1 VPYFDYNA
9 TTPLSSQA
17 REAWLQAAD
26 EAWQNPSSA
35 HRAGTR
41 VRLRMQMAREK
52 IAALM
57 GCEQERVVFTSGAT
71 ESMHAIVGH
80 LAHTLP
86 TDCRIAL
93 APFEHPCV
101 IGAVKAHFPSERVH
115 WLPVTSDGVV
125 SLAAIDETLASGD
138 IGVVLL
144 MAANNETGV
153 LQLWEDAAAR
163 CRAASVPLVCDASQW
178 LGKVTA
184 SGLSAADWL
193 VMTAHKFGAPKGVAF
208 LLRPQAENGFVVRG
222 GGSQESGQRAGT
234 EDYPAIASMAAALA
248 EVEMTKVLHESQRER
263 LRDQFEHELTQALSG
278 VRVLGAGTERLW
290 NTSSLILPHG
300 ESQRWVMLLDRK
312 GFEVSVGAACSSG
325 SGTPSPVLAAMGVPA
340 ADSRRVIR
348 ISAGWDTTA
357 EDWAALREAIV
368 AVAAET
374 WPDDNVISPPA

>member
-1 VPYFDYNA
+1 V
-9 TTPLSSQA
+9 
-17 REAWLQAAD
+17 
-26 EAWQNPSSA
+26 AWQGDGKWALRS
-35 HRAGTR
+35 RLAG
-41 VRLRMQMAREK
+41 
-52 IAALM
+52 
-57 GCEQERVVFTSGAT
+57 
-71 ESMHAIVGH
+71 H
-80 LAHTLP
+80 
-86 TDCRIAL
+86 DCAQVWRTQ
-93 APFEHPCV
+93 
-101 IGAVKAHFPSERVH
+101 G
-115 WLPVTSDGVV
+115 G
-125 SLAAIDETLASGD
+125 
-138 IGVVLL
+138 
-144 MAANNETGV
+144 
-153 LQLWEDAAAR
+153 
-163 CRAASVPLVCDASQW
+163 
-178 LGKVTA
+178 
-184 SGLSAADWL
+184 
-193 VMTAHKFGAPKGVAF
+193 AF